1 MTEASS
7 LTLDN
12 TTLIAAQTAVWLD
25 GGGTG
30 VILTGGSISALGDA
44 IDAESASYVQ
54 ATGTTFSMVG
64 GATST
69 TSFGVI
75 AETATSVS
83 LTNATIDGF
92 TIGIEMQAGT
102 AKVRSTTIANCGR
115 GIDLVGGSLDLGTP
129 MDPGANVLQ
138 TNKSTGL
145 VVEESSSATT
155 TLAVNAV
162 GNTWIPK
169 VQGTDANGQYTSGTL
184 TGPYGTSAP
193 SPNNVVI
200 EQPGSKVVH

>member
-1 MTEASS
+1 
-7 LTLDN
+7 
-12 TTLIAAQTAVWLD
+12 
-25 GGGTG
+25 
-30 VILTGGSISALGDA
+30 
-44 IDAESASYVQ
+44 
-54 ATGTTFSMVG
+54 MVG
-64 GATST
+64 GATNT

-75 AETATSVS
+75 AEATTNVS

-102 AKVRSTTIANCGR
+102 AKIRATTIANCGR

-129 MDPGANVLQ
+129 MDLGANVLQ

-145 VVEESSSATT
+145 VVEGSSSVATT
-155 TLAVNAV
+155 LTVNAV

-184 TGPYGTSAP
+184 RGPYGTSAP
-193 SPNNVVI
+193 SPNNIVI